1 MPLLLHP
8 FHHICSLLYCLFIK
22 RKEEEEEEEV
32 EEEEGVRWGI
42 VECIEGG
49 ITNSCNRVYDKKEDV
64 KKVL

>member
-1 MPLLLHP
+1 M
-8 FHHICSLLYCLFIK
+8 
-22 RKEEEEEEEV
+22 